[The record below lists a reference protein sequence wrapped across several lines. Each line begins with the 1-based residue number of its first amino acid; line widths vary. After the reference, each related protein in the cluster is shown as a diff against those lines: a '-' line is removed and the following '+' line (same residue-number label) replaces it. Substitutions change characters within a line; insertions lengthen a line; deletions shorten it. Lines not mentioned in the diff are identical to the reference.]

1 MTAISTS
8 SRFAVSDSLLPGE
21 LIDSLIEAVVLAPDA
36 LARAVRVCNLVD
48 ELCAAVEWL
57 HGNETTLSD
66 AAGIELCCL
75 RQLVVAAQD
84 HQLRMRTSF
93 GADGSANGGRHCLA

>member
-8 SRFAVSDSLLPGE
+8 SRLADSHSLLPGE

-36 LARAVRVCNLVD
+36 QARAVRVCNLVD
-48 ELCAAVEWL
+48 ELCAAMKWL

-66 AAGIELCCL
+66 AAGIELRSL

-84 HQLRMRTSF
+84 HQQRMRTSF
-93 GADGSANGGRHCLA
+93 GADGPANGGPH